1 MEPSATTQ
9 DIRPVEFSAA
19 ARQDI
24 EAIFARYPDRQSAT
38 LPVLYVAQR
47 EFGYISPAVE
57 ELAAEVLKRPV
68 TEIHGIVT
76 FYTLFRTRPIGK
88 YHIQLCRNI
97 SCWLNNAPGLLEHL
111 KHRLG
116 IEVGRTTPDGK
127 FSLSQVECLGHCEF
141 APALQINDEI
151 IGNLTREKID
161 RLIDE
166 AK

>member
-1 MEPSATTQ
+1 MERTATT
-9 DIRPVEFSAA
+9 RAVEFSPA
-19 ARQDI
+19 ARTEI
-24 EAIFARYPDRQSAT
+24 EAIFAKYSDRNSAT
-38 LPVLYVAQR
+38 LPVLHVAQR
-47 EFGYISPAVE
+47 EFGWISPEVE
-57 ELAAEVLKRPV
+57 ELVARVMDRPV
-68 TEIHGIVT
+68 RDIHGVAT
-76 FYTLFRTRPIGK
+76 FYTMFHTRPAGR

-141 APALQINDEI
+141 APTLQINDEI